1 MSVDWWCEI
10 TMKNHKVKLIIFY
23 IKSFRQRETKRI
35 IASRSLV
42 ISPRSSPEKNKNKSN
57 NNNNHS
63 KRKIKFFRF
72 YYYYLT
78 IVFFVFCF
86 VSLFFSWGQHPTRD
100 GTRVSVIV
108 TNSPRGWRKRGGGGL
123 RLRKTKTTRAH
134 EWNMKRWNQ
143 LSWLRSMSWWWHW
156 SENRK
161 IHHYSSLDWFS
172 LYTQKIY
179 TGGFWL
185 GTIFSLLP
193 IPPSI

>member
-78 IVFFVFCF
+78 IVFFCVLFCF
-86 VSLFFSWGQHPTRD
+86 SLFFLGAASNTWWDTRQCYCYQFPP
-100 GTRVSVIV
+100 GMKKKRRRRTASEKNKNN
-108 TNSPRGWRKRGGGGL
+108 TCPRMEHEAMKPVELTALYVMMVALVRK
-123 RLRKTKTTRAH
+123 
-134 EWNMKRWNQ
+134 
-143 LSWLRSMSWWWHW
+143 
-156 SENRK
+156 
-161 IHHYSSLDWFS
+161 
-172 LYTQKIY
+172 
-179 TGGFWL
+179 
-185 GTIFSLLP
+185 
-193 IPPSI
+193 